1 MFVMRLAKDLGRTL
15 EEMLEISTLEFVL
28 WVAFYKREHQQQQ
41 GRMRQ
46 SGRKYNH

>member
-28 WVAFYKREHQQQQ
+28 WAAFYKHEQQQQQ
-41 GRMRQ
+41 GRMRA
-46 SGRKYNH
+46 SGRKHNR